1 MPKIAVGRKFRNN
14 SSLGAK
20 ASLPAPRQAN
30 SLLTNEESSVA
41 VVKSTPSTGSA
52 KNAVL
57 SSSSAVLSRGQK
69 KRQMKREQY
78 LRKESMILSSLRLK
92 RQEEQSRR
100 IDGLD
105 ALKDALMNVEA
116 TVTPTIQEDLPAQ
129 VSSQNRI
136 NTNHSR
142 QVLLQKEVA
151 HMNLVLQHPR
161 FIEDPFS
168 TIYEHLQNT
177 FPAATATAAK
187 APPKQATKKR
197 QRHKRQYRA
206 TRSKR

>member
-1 MPKIAVGRKFRNN
+1 MPKVATGRKFRK
-14 SSLGAK
+14 SSTVGAK
-20 ASLPAPRQAN
+20 KAL
-30 SLLTNEESSVA
+30 
-41 VVKSTPSTGSA
+41 STPLQTGTSEVDKNEAPVTGSA
-52 KNAVL
+52 KLLQREA
-57 SSSSAVLSRGQK
+57 SDTSPQSSSAMLSRGQK

-78 LRKESMILSSLRLK
+78 LRKEHMVLSSLRLK
-92 RQEEQSRR
+92 RQEEQIHR

-105 ALKDALMNVEA
+105 ALKDALMNIESTA
-116 TVTPTIQEDLPAQ
+116 TPTIPEDTPAP
-129 VSSQNRI
+129 VPSQTKI

-161 FIEDPFS
+161 FVEDPFS

-177 FPAATATAAK
+177 FPATIATAPT
-187 APPKQATKKR
+187 PKPVTQKR
-197 QRHKRQYRA
+197 HRHKRHYRA